1 MKTIIAAAM
10 VFATAWL
17 AGQDSKPQKGI
28 AGSWELT
35 IKGPAAHGDLTAT
48 MDLEQN
54 GKKVTGSFTAHGN
67 THNVAGEFANNE
79 LSLQTT
85 DTPADNGITMNAKLA
100 DDGTLSGYLSSS
112 MGDMKWTA
120 SRRRTVAQHVTQPFR
135 AASQPNH

>member
-10 VFATAWL
+10 VLVTAGL
-17 AGQDSKPQKGI
+17 SGQDSKAQKGI

-67 THNVAGEFANNE
+67 THAVAGEFANGD
-79 LSLQTT
+79 LSLETT

-100 DDGTLSGYLSSS
+100 DDGTLAGYLSSS

-120 SRRRTVAQHVTQPFR
+120 SRRRTVAQQTARSFK
-135 AASQPNH
+135 AAPQPNY

>member
-1 MKTIIAAAM
+1 MKSIIAACL
-10 VFATAWL
+10 VLFTASL
-17 AGQDSKPQKGI
+17 AAQDSKAQKNVG
-28 AGSWELT
+28 GSWELT

-48 MDLEQN
+48 MNLEQN
-54 GKKVTGSFTAHGN
+54 GKTVTGSFTAHGN
-67 THNVAGEFANNE
+67 THTVAGEFSSGE

-120 SRRRTVAQHVTQPFR
+120 SRR
-135 AASQPNH
+135 

>member
-10 VFATAWL
+10 VLLTAGL
-17 AGQDSKPQKGI
+17 AGQESKPHKGI
-28 AGSWELT
+28 TGSWELT

-67 THNVAGEFANNE
+67 THDVAGEFANDE

-120 SRRRTVAQHVTQPFR
+120 SRRRTVAQQGSHPFR

>member
-1 MKTIIAAAM
+1 MKSIITACLVFLTVGLAAQENKAQRG
-10 VFATAWL
+10 VGGA
-17 AGQDSKPQKGI
+17 
-28 AGSWELT
+28 WELT

-67 THNVAGEFANNE
+67 THTVAGEFANNE

-85 DTPADNGITMNAKLA
+85 DTPADHSITMNAKLA

-120 SRRRTVAQHVTQPFR
+120 SRR
-135 AASQPNH
+135 